1 MNQKI
6 ELLFTLDEGYLAPL
20 KVALLSIY
28 DNHPRQTLRIWL
40 VHERIST
47 ESIASLQ
54 TFCDYLGFE
63 LQVIKVDG
71 SNWASAP
78 TVARYP
84 KEMYFRLLAGEILP
98 KEVTKVLYLD
108 PDILVINSLS
118 DLWKLELEQHLLA
131 AATHTGLL
139 DVATPIN
146 KVRLDLDHEYYNSGV
161 MLLNLTQARQKVQWA
176 DISRVIEKYDHFLVL
191 PDQDILNYL
200 YGKYA
205 LTIPEE
211 RWNYDARMYGKY
223 FTRSLSKHDLHW
235 VMANTSILHFCGK
248 PKPWDK
254 KHDNRFTALYL
265 SYQKRVAQLEAVL
278 GVRN

>member
-6 ELLFTLDEGYLAPL
+6 DLLFTLDEGYLAPL
-20 KVALLSIY
+20 KVALLSIH
-28 DNHPRQTLRIWL
+28 DNNPRQDFRVWL
-40 VHERIST
+40 VHERISE
-47 ESIASLQ
+47 ESITTLEA
-54 TFCDYLGFE
+54 FCHALGFE

-98 KEVTKVLYLD
+98 EDITKVLYLD
-108 PDILVINSLS
+108 PDILVINSLG
-118 DLWKLELEQHLLA
+118 DLWNLELDQHLLA

-139 DVATPIN
+139 DVSTPIN

-161 MLLNLTQARQKVQWA
+161 MLLNLTQARKKVQWA
-176 DISRVIEKYDHFLVL
+176 DISRVIEKYAHFLVL

-211 RWNYDARMYGKY
+211 RWNYDARMYAKY

-254 KHDNRFTALYL
+254 KNDNRFTALYL
-265 SYQKRVAQLEAVL
+265 SYQNRAVELEKEL
-278 GVRN
+278 

>member
-28 DNHPRQTLRIWL
+28 DNHPRQSLRIWL

-118 DLWKLELEQHLLA
+118 DLWKLKLEQHLLA

-176 DISRVIEKYDHFLVL
+176 DISRVIEKYAHFLVL

-265 SYQKRVAQLEAVL
+265 SYQKRVVQLETVL
-278 GVRN
+278 

>member
-28 DNHPRQTLRIWL
+28 DNHPRQSLRIWL

-84 KEMYFRLLAGEILP
+84 KEMYFRLVAGEILP

-176 DISRVIEKYDHFLVL
+176 DISRVIEKYAHFLVL

-265 SYQKRVAQLEAVL
+265 SYQKRVVQLETVL
-278 GVRN
+278 

>member
-98 KEVTKVLYLD
+98 KEVHKVLYLD

-176 DISRVIEKYDHFLVL
+176 DISRVIEKYALFLVL

-265 SYQKRVAQLEAVL
+265 SYQKRVAQLETIL

>member
-28 DNHPRQTLRIWL
+28 DNHPHQTLRIWL

-176 DISRVIEKYDHFLVL
+176 DISRVIEKYAHFLVL

-265 SYQKRVAQLEAVL
+265 SYQKRVAQLEAIL
-278 GVRN
+278 

>member
-98 KEVTKVLYLD
+98 KEVHKVLYLD

-176 DISRVIEKYDHFLVL
+176 DISRVIEKYAHFLVL

-265 SYQKRVAQLEAVL
+265 SYQKRVAQLETIL
-278 GVRN
+278 

>member
-1 MNQKI
+1 M
-6 ELLFTLDEGYLAPL
+6 
-20 KVALLSIY
+20 
-28 DNHPRQTLRIWL
+28 
-40 VHERIST
+40 
-47 ESIASLQ
+47 
-54 TFCDYLGFE
+54 
-63 LQVIKVDG
+63 DG

-118 DLWKLELEQHLLA
+118 DLWKLKLEQHLLA

-176 DISRVIEKYDHFLVL
+176 DISRVIEKYAHFLVL

-278 GVRN
+278 

>member
-265 SYQKRVAQLEAVL
+265 SYQKRVVQLETVL
-278 GVRN
+278 

>member
-28 DNHPRQTLRIWL
+28 DNHPRQSLRIWL

-176 DISRVIEKYDHFLVL
+176 DISRVIEKYAHFLVL

-265 SYQKRVAQLEAVL
+265 SYQKRVAQLETIL

>member
-28 DNHPRQTLRIWL
+28 DNHPRQSLRIWL

-98 KEVTKVLYLD
+98 KEVHKVLYLD

-118 DLWKLELEQHLLA
+118 DLWKLKLEQHLLA

-176 DISRVIEKYDHFLVL
+176 DISRVIEKYAHFLVL

-265 SYQKRVAQLEAVL
+265 SYQKRVVQLETVL
-278 GVRN
+278 